1 MPFPPNRRLVLAG
14 ADGSL
19 GAYSVSSASVGVS
32 NAAGSGISTLQRGW
46 FGQTEGGGGRRRS
59 QLTPPACCHRIGV
72 MRPRFH
78 AVRIVWSEL

>member
-32 NAAGSGISTLQRGW
+32 NAAGSGISTFSVVGSDRLRV
-46 FGQTEGGGGRRRS
+46 
-59 QLTPPACCHRIGV
+59 AGV
-72 MRPRFH
+72 
-78 AVRIVWSEL
+78 